1 MVHASSGIFHMSK
14 MESLELDFRDLRV
27 LDTLIREGSITRAA
41 QVLETTQPAISK
53 LLRRLRVRFA
63 DPLVVRRGNGVQP
76 TARAVEMSAQIRAL
90 LEMADGLWQ

>member
-1 MVHASSGIFHMSK
+1 MPK
-14 MESLELDFRDLRV
+14 MESMELGFRDLRV

-63 DPLVVRRGNGVQP
+63 DPLVVRRGSGVQP
-76 TARAVEMSAQIRAL
+76 TARAVEMAAQIRAL
-90 LEMADGLWQ
+90 LDMADSLWQER